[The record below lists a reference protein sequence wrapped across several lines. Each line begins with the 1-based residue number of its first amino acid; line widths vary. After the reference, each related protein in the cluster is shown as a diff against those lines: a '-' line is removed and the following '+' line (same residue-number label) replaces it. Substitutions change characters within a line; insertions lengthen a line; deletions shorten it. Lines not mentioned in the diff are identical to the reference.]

1 MNKKKYLS
9 QKEKDILI
17 GRIFSVLQQNEY
29 ILFAYIYGSFASNKE
44 FNDIDVGI
52 FISDENMKS
61 PLQMELDM
69 EGELEDKIKTPVDV
83 RIINHAPLSFIYNV
97 LKSGFVA
104 VDKDISL
111 RSDFE
116 GLIFKKYFDFQYL
129 RKEYLREIVNA
140 PV

>member
-61 PLQMELDM
+61 PLQMELDL

>member
-17 GRIFSVLQQNEY
+17 GRISSVLQQNEY

>member
-61 PLQMELDM
+61 PLQMELDL

-104 VDKDISL
+104 VDKDISF

-129 RKEYLREIVNA
+129 RREYLREIVNA